1 MLNLKLQFLSSKV
14 SHNLPHPIH
23 CLPKEDPTHV
33 QIFRCEVK
41 HYTCCA
47 VRVDMVTGAD
57 VCAGTFGHDLETGVV
72 VGVLEE
78 AEEDVF
84 V

>member
-1 MLNLKLQFLSSKV
+1 M
-14 SHNLPHPIH
+14 
-23 CLPKEDPTHV
+23 

-41 HYTCCA
+41 YYTYSA

-57 VCAGTFGHDLETGVV
+57 VCAGTFGRDLETGVA

-78 AEEDVF
+78 AEEDAF